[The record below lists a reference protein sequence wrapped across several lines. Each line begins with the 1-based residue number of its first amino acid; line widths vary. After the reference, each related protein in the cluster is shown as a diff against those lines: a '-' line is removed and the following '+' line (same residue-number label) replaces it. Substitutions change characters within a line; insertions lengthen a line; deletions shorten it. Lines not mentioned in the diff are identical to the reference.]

1 MIKSIK
7 RYIRKKLTRLLNIE
21 NNDQYLER
29 LKGRGLKVGVNFN
42 MQKDVILDDSHCWL
56 IEIGDNV
63 TMAPRVHVLC
73 HDASTKHHIDYTSI
87 GKVFIGDNVFIGAN
101 SIIMPSVSIG
111 SNSIVGANSI
121 VTKDIDEN
129 TVVYGSPA
137 KFVCSVEEY
146 ISKSKQDMSKSPLF
160 DESYTLRKNI
170 DNSKK
175 AKMIKLIEDSETKKG
190 FIE

>member
-7 RYIRKKLTRLLNIE
+7 RYIRKKLARLLNIE

-73 HDASTKHHIDYTSI
+73 HDASTKQHLGYTII
-87 GKVFIGDNVFIGAN
+87 GKVSIGDNVFIGAN
-101 SIIMPSVSIG
+101 STIMPTVNIG
-111 SNSIVGANSI
+111 SNSVIGANSLI
-121 VTKDIDEN
+121 TKDVEEN

-137 KFVCSVEEY
+137 KFVCTTEEY
-146 ISKSKQDMSKSPLF
+146 ISNNKDSMKISPIF
-160 DESYTLRKNI
+160 DESYTLRKNVDDPKKQEMI
-170 DNSKK
+170 ELINNSK
-175 AKMIKLIEDSETKKG
+175 TKKG